1 MYLPFILNNMNQTFE
16 SIPIKSKHY
25 SHNEF
30 MTTYVI
36 TMYIIFIIW
45 FILLF
50 LYDSIVNYLRNKKIK
65 KNE

>member
-1 MYLPFILNNMNQTFE
+1 MYLPFILNNINQTFE
-16 SIPIKSKHY
+16 SVPIKSKNY

-50 LYDSIVNYLRNKKIK
+50 LYELIVNNLFNKKK